1 MLAVKRS
8 LLLRAHGA
16 LELHFCVTIIAL
28 AGSPCT
34 GYGRLKVWIMWQVS
48 HSQCGRETLA
58 FFSKWF
64 VWMLHSWVAINVLAG
79 SSKKMRKSR
88 VACDARALTHSQAPF
103 RRTVSMNEINKKKS
117 QFRVSILALGLAEYS
132 REKGVACSRALTR
145 S

>member
-1 MLAVKRS
+1 MKRS
-8 LLLRAHGA
+8 LLLGSHGA
-16 LELHFCVTIIAL
+16 LRATILCRYYRARGF
-28 AGSPCT
+28 AV
-34 GYGRLKVWIMWQVS
+34 YWIMWQVS

-79 SSKKMRKSR
+79 ASKKMRKSR

-117 QFRVSILALGLAEYS
+117 QFRVSILALRLAEYS